1 MITLLL
7 SSALFFQAAPAASK
21 LIVDNDRV
29 TVREVAW
36 DQSSA
41 SKPHDHDTLTV
52 CLMCAGHKAGEARF
66 EPKGTA
72 HGEEKLVDGKP
83 ATSIVIELK
92 DHMVP
97 ALANKTGYQNAFPR
111 PGSKKVFENAHIIV
125 WDYAWTPG
133 KPSPMHFHD
142 KDVVVVYL
150 DNGALKS
157 TTPDGKSTVNEI
169 SFGLTKFNA
178 RDRSHTE
185 EVVRGNARAVM
196 MELK

>member
-1 MITLLL
+1 
-7 SSALFFQAAPAASK
+7 
-21 LIVDNDRV
+21 
-29 TVREVAW
+29 
-36 DQSSA
+36 
-41 SKPHDHDTLTV
+41 
-52 CLMCAGHKAGEARF
+52 
-66 EPKGTA
+66 
-72 HGEEKLVDGKP
+72 
-83 ATSIVIELK
+83 
-92 DHMVP
+92 
-97 ALANKTGYQNAFPR
+97 
-111 PGSKKVFENAHIIV
+111 
-125 WDYAWTPG
+125 
-133 KPSPMHFHD
+133 MHFHD